1 MNMEMG
7 QFKRAPGSR
16 VPQES
21 APKQPESH
29 FEQWT
34 SQAKDLID
42 RIDHSPQLEETEP
55 GVVFAQDLLELLSPK
70 SSSEL
75 EGLFDRLYGDITNH
89 DFLTFGDRIVMAHD
103 TSINE
108 LGTNFADF
116 SAVLEK
122 LPIPVFN
129 KDLIQKRNNLTQAF
143 SNRAN
148 QLLGK

>member
-1 MNMEMG
+1 M
-7 QFKRAPGSR
+7 QR
-16 VPQES
+16 
-21 APKQPESH
+21 
-29 FEQWT
+29 
-34 SQAKDLID
+34 DLID

-129 KDLIQKRNNLTQAF
+129 KDLIQKRNNLAQAF